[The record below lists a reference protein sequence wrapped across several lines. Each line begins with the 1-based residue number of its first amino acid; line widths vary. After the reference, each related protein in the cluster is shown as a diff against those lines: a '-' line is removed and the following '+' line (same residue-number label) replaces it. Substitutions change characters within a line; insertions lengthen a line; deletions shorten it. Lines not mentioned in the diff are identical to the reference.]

1 MRSFVALTL
10 PAGAAALSES
20 LARRVNFG
28 RPTRPENLH
37 ITLAFLDD
45 QSDAALSALGEEL
58 STIRL
63 PAPLVKVREVGVFGG
78 GKQRILYADIDPE
91 PRLLALRD
99 EFRLAVRAAGI
110 NLPHERYHPH
120 ITLARM
126 TPTDTAVHARLAR
139 FLERYGPSASE
150 PEPAIAFGLFG
161 SHLHPDGV
169 RYEPLALYPFA
180 A

>member
-10 PAGAAALSES
+10 PVGAAALSES
-20 LARRVNFG
+20 LARRVDFG

-45 QSDAALSALGEEL
+45 QSGPALSAIGEEL

-63 PAPLVKVREVGVFGG
+63 RAPLVKVREVGVFGG
-78 GKQRILYADIDPE
+78 DRPRILYADIDPE
-91 PRLLALRD
+91 PRLIALRD
-99 EFRLAVRAAGI
+99 AVRRAVRAAGI
-110 NLPHERYHPH
+110 DLPHERYHPH

-126 TPTDTAVHARLAR
+126 TPTDAAAHARLAR
-139 FLERYGPSASE
+139 FLERYGPYKTE

>member
-1 MRSFVALTL
+1 MRSFVALTI

-20 LARRVNFG
+20 LARRVDFG

-45 QSDAALSALGEEL
+45 QSDAALSAIGEEL

-78 GKQRILYADIDPE
+78 GKPRILYADIDPE

-99 EFRLAVRAAGI
+99 EVRRAVWAAGI

-139 FLERYGPSASE
+139 FLERYGPLASE

>member
-10 PAGAAALSES
+10 PAGAAQ
-20 LARRVNFG
+20 LAEGLTRRVDFG
-28 RPTRPENLH
+28 RPTKPENLH

-45 QSDAALSALGEEL
+45 QPDAALTAIGEEL

-78 GKQRILYADIDPE
+78 DKPRILYADIEPE

-99 EFRLAVRAAGI
+99 AVRRAVRAAGI
-110 NLPHERYHPH
+110 DLPHERYHPH

-126 TPTDTAVHARLAR
+126 TPTDLAAHARLACY
-139 FLERYGPSASE
+139 LERYGPSTTE
-150 PEPAIAFGLFG
+150 PERAIAFGLFG

-169 RYEPLALYPFA
+169 RYEPLALFPFA

>member
-1 MRSFVALTL
+1 MRSLVALTL
-10 PAGAAALSES
+10 PVGAAALSEG
-20 LARRVNFG
+20 LARRVDFG
-28 RPTRPENLH
+28 RPTKAENLH

-45 QSDAALSALGEEL
+45 QSGAAL

-63 PAPLVKVREVGVFGG
+63 PAPLVKVREVSVFGG
-78 GKQRILYADIDPE
+78 GKPRIIYADIDPE
-91 PRLLALRD
+91 PRLIALRD
-99 EFRLAVRAAGI
+99 AVRRAVRAAGI
-110 NLPHERYHPH
+110 DLPHERYHPH

-126 TPTDTAVHARLAR
+126 TPTDTSAHARLAR
-139 FLERYGPSASE
+139 FLERYGPSTTE

-161 SHLHPDGV
+161 SHLHPAGV

>member
-10 PAGAAALSES
+10 PAGVAALSES
-20 LARRVNFG
+20 LARRVDFG
-28 RPTRPENLH
+28 RPTKAENLP

-45 QSDAALSALGEEL
+45 QSDAALCAIGEEL

-78 GKQRILYADIDPE
+78 EKPRILYADIHPE
-91 PRLLALRD
+91 PRLIALRD
-99 EFRLAVRAAGI
+99 AVRRVVRAAGI
-110 NLPHERYHPH
+110 DLPHELYHPH

-126 TPTDTAVHARLAR
+126 KPTDTDAPARLAR
-139 FLERYGPSASE
+139 FLERYGLSATQ
-150 PEPAIAFGLFG
+150 PEPAIAFGVFG

-169 RYEPLALYPFA
+169 RYEPLALYHFA

>member
-1 MRSFVALTL
+1 MRCFVALTL

-20 LARRVNFG
+20 LARRVDFG

-45 QSDAALSALGEEL
+45 QSDAALSAISEEL

-78 GKQRILYADIDPE
+78 GKPRILYADIDPE
-91 PRLLALRD
+91 LRLIALRD
-99 EFRLAVRAAGI
+99 AVRRAVRAAGI
-110 NLPHERYHPH
+110 DLPRERYHPQ

-126 TPTDTAVHARLAR
+126 TPTDTSAHARLAR
-139 FLERYGPSASE
+139 FLERYGPSTTE

-161 SHLHPDGV
+161 SHLHPAGV

>member
-10 PAGAAALSES
+10 PVGAAQLAEG
-20 LARRVNFG
+20 LARRVDFG
-28 RPTRPENLH
+28 RSTKPENMH

-45 QSDAALSALGEEL
+45 QTDAALDALSEEL

-63 PAPLVKVREVGVFGG
+63 SVPLVKVREVGVFGG
-78 GKQRILYADIDPE
+78 DKPRILYADIEPE

-99 EFRLAVRAAGI
+99 AVRRAVRAAGI
-110 NLPHERYHPH
+110 DLPHERYHPH

-126 TPTDTAVHARLAR
+126 TPTDTAAQARLAR
-139 FLERYGPSASE
+139 FLERYGPSATE

-180 A
+180 T